1 MKFKTFKEMYDY
13 LIKHKDEIYPKNSE
27 AFMDDSFEKWLCE
40 QNNKNI
46 KEDKQ
51 L

>member
-27 AFMDDSFEKWLCE
+27 AFMDDSFD
-40 QNNKNI
+40 N
-46 KEDKQ
+46 EDVRT
-51 L
+51 LVTSVMS